1 MMLKR
6 CLLLLGLLSLWAT
19 VAFAGQPAVVYKVD
33 VKDEIGP
40 GVWRTVKKSF
50 EEAEKAEAGYI
61 LIDMNT
67 YGGLVVYADSLRSL
81 ILNSRRPGWGV
92 VCKKSRAARGFVFI
106 FGRLVC

>member
-50 EEAEKAEAGYI
+50 EEA
-61 LIDMNT
+61 
-67 YGGLVVYADSLRSL
+67 
-81 ILNSRRPGWGV
+81 
-92 VCKKSRAARGFVFI
+92 
-106 FGRLVC
+106 

>member
-1 MMLKR
+1 MLKR

-33 VKDEIGP
+33 VKDAIGP
-40 GVWRTVKKSF
+40 GVWRKKKKSF

-81 ILNSRRPGWGV
+81 ILNSRRPVWV
-92 VCKKSRAARGFVFI
+92 FVDNNAASAGALI
-106 FGRLVC
+106 AIA